1 MYSRTHTFSF
11 SPREGRPA
19 AFLHELPRILPEVI
33 LQNET
38 GNTDMRSAEKGIILG
53 MCVNAHRLRSA

>member
-1 MYSRTHTFSF
+1 MYPRTHTFSF

-33 LQNET
+33 VQNET
-38 GNTDMRSAEKGIILG
+38 GNTDMRSAEKGIIG
-53 MCVNAHRLRSA
+53 MGVNAHRLRSA